1 MDAKGKVFKYGDNI
15 DTDVIIAA
23 RFLNSSDPEVLA
35 AHCMEEIDPDFRKN
49 VKKGDIVV
57 AKENFGCGSSREHAP
72 IALRECGISLVIA
85 ASFGRIFFRNAID
98 IGLPLME
105 CKEASEKIEQGD
117 EVEVDFSSGVI
128 KNLTKNE
135 EYQAT
140 PFPKFIQDL
149 LNAGGLVNFV
159 RNGGFN

>member
-85 ASFGRIFFRNAID
+85 SSFGRIFFRNAID